1 MADPQSQDPAG
12 STAGQGEGEATSA
25 ASLSLSEL
33 IGALSY
39 ALDLTEG
46 QPPGHCLRCCWIG
59 VHTGGQLGLE
69 ANDLWDL
76 YYALLLKDAGCSS
89 NAARLYELYGTDD
102 RTTKCDFKV
111 VDSQSILQITRFVMG
126 HAGVGR
132 GLGERLGRILNLAA
146 HGEALTQELITTR
159 CERGGD
165 IARQLG
171 FGEGVAK
178 AIRCLDEH
186 WNGKGRP
193 GGLAGRFIP
202 LGSRIALLAQVVDV
216 FHAVGGPEHACD
228 EVSGRSGKWFDP
240 EVVGAFQAASR
251 QPGFWEGL
259 QAQNLELR
267 VRMLEPRSRAI
278 EVDDDRLD
286 DIAAAFAGVV
296 DAKSPFTFGHSTRVA
311 FYADAVSQQLGLP
324 AARRRWL
331 RRGALLHDIG
341 KLGVSNA
348 ILDKPGKLTALE
360 WEQVKAHPRY
370 TEEILS
376 RIGPF
381 AELARVAGAHHERID
396 GQGYHRGL
404 SGDCISV
411 ETRIITVADIFDA
424 ITAERPYRP
433 ANPVEE
439 TLAIMDK
446 EAGTHIDAD
455 CLAAL
460 KHCLPDILPEDQL
473 A

>member
-1 MADPQSQDPAG
+1 MYQQSHPISRWLYWVRDSDVQVATSAQGRSQLVRMRGRPPRVAG

-193 GGLAGRFIP
+193 GGSLHSARLADRATGPGRRCVP
-202 LGSRIALLAQVVDV
+202 R
-216 FHAVGGPEHACD
+216 GGRPRA
-228 EVSGRSGKWFDP
+228 
-240 EVVGAFQAASR
+240 
-251 QPGFWEGL
+251 
-259 QAQNLELR
+259 R
-267 VRMLEPRSRAI
+267 VR
-278 EVDDDRLD
+278 
-286 DIAAAFAGVV
+286 
-296 DAKSPFTFGHSTRVA
+296 
-311 FYADAVSQQLGLP
+311 
-324 AARRRWL
+324 
-331 RRGALLHDIG
+331 
-341 KLGVSNA
+341 
-348 ILDKPGKLTALE
+348 
-360 WEQVKAHPRY
+360 
-370 TEEILS
+370 
-376 RIGPF
+376 
-381 AELARVAGAHHERID
+381 
-396 GQGYHRGL
+396 
-404 SGDCISV
+404 
-411 ETRIITVADIFDA
+411 
-424 ITAERPYRP
+424 
-433 ANPVEE
+433 
-439 TLAIMDK
+439 
-446 EAGTHIDAD
+446 
-455 CLAAL
+455 
-460 KHCLPDILPEDQL
+460 
-473 A
+473 